1 MTLTDR
7 LSGTSTAGADAAFDV
22 FIDWAGER
30 GFALYAAQE
39 EAVLALAGGAHVVL
53 ATPTGSG
60 KSLVAVAAHALALA
74 EGRRSWYTAPRSTSD
89 SPTATS
95 FALSVASRI
104 LSAFCTSCS
113 ARA

>member
-60 KSLVAVAAHALALA
+60 KSLVAVAAHALGQTGVLPEDVARRLGKAL
-74 EGRRSWYTAPRSTSD
+74 EGGA
-89 SPTATS
+89 A
-95 FALSVASRI
+95 V
-104 LSAFCTSCS
+104 
-113 ARA
+113 

>member
-74 EGRRSWYTAPRSTSD
+74 EGRRSWYTAPIK
-89 SPTATS
+89 
-95 FALSVASRI
+95 ALVSE
-104 LSAFCTSCS
+104 
-113 ARA
+113 